1 MAALFSRIAGRL
13 PKHGRDVAVEL
24 VLYRMGSCGWP
35 VATTCNLAWA
45 ERGTRGGR
53 WGAPARARCLWR
65 TRHRSGSP
73 CIPRSAMHRGPTVC
87 KCASRPARMDGG
99 GAATLWMCTANE
111 EAGLYGTRLSREC

>member
-24 VLYRMGSCGWP
+24 VLHRMGSCGWP

-65 TRHRSGSP
+65 TGTGAGPRASPALPCIGAPPCANALPAPPEWMVEARPRSG
-73 CIPRSAMHRGPTVC
+73 
-87 KCASRPARMDGG
+87 CAQPMRKLDYMAQD
-99 GAATLWMCTANE
+99 
-111 EAGLYGTRLSREC
+111 